1 MLINLEV
8 MKSMTFQ
15 ILYVFFPALSKK
27 LGIPFYPKNI
37 FLLGASRGGMEMFLA
52 LGRSTYLQQQISKAA
67 SLSGMLDIRECMLYR
82 EDMRRMFKRD
92 FGLIPGENE
101 EKWIAL
107 RNPLN
112 TVPHIRKDLP
122 ILIVQGAKDLRVH
135 LNEGYHMA
143 AELKQNGNTVDYIE
157 VAEGDHC
164 LSNQNNS
171 MELMADWFEK

>member
-1 MLINLEV
+1 MNPGSFYSCIRDYTVIATAYRGGVSQGVDQFGGDEVNDVPNLIR
-8 MKSMTFQ
+8 
-15 ILYVFFPALSKK
+15 FFPALSKK

-112 TVPHIRKDLP
+112 TVPHIRKDP
-122 ILIVQGAKDLRVH
+122 SYSHRSGSKRFTCAPQ
-135 LNEGYHMA
+135 
-143 AELKQNGNTVDYIE
+143 
-157 VAEGDHC
+157 
-164 LSNQNNS
+164 
-171 MELMADWFEK
+171 